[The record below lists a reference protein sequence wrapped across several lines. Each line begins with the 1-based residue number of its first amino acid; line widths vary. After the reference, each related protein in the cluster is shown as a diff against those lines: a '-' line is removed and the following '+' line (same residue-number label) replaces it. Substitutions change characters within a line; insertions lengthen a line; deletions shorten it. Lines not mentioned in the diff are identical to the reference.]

1 MTRRPSKAQRR
12 AALAEFMAGLPEPL
26 ELPPECDAPVEDR
39 TNGGTAITSEP
50 VTIEEDGRLL
60 TGTDWTLPSDYDD
73 DDTQHN
79 RLPMLKGTTPLTLPT
94 LADDDTTGSEPCES
108 D

>member
-1 MTRRPSKAQRR
+1 MRLRRPSKAQRR
-12 AALAEFMAGLPEPL
+12 AALAAILDGVPDPPELPEA
-26 ELPPECDAPVEDR
+26 EGISMIEDDAVLVGDR
-39 TNGGTAITSEP
+39 W
-50 VTIEEDGRLL
+50 VK
-60 TGTDWTLPSDYDD
+60 PSDYDD